1 MELINYVDVMS
12 RVKHLMTAARSK
24 ELPEAYRTVY
34 KEVFGLL
41 TTEML
46 VNSAPITLPRLLPM
60 VEILLEVPIM
70 SSCLLQSCLHRQLP
84 TFFLRKQRLDEDPVE
99 LRRLYAVCPNS
110 ILNGDGVES
119 HVECT
124 TRLHTL
130 CQKFQDYLP
139 LGLQLKNDGFFLRQ
153 RNWRCRWPVIST
165 RRAKEC
171 NLVKC
176 P

>member
-70 SSCLLQSCLHRQLP
+70 RHASSNHASTVNSPL
-84 TFFLRKQRLDEDPVE
+84 FFS
-99 LRRLYAVCPNS
+99 AS
-110 ILNGDGVES
+110 SG
-119 HVECT
+119 
-124 TRLHTL
+124 
-130 CQKFQDYLP
+130 
-139 LGLQLKNDGFFLRQ
+139 
-153 RNWRCRWPVIST
+153 
-165 RRAKEC
+165 
-171 NLVKC
+171 
-176 P
+176 